1 MISELLKENMPT
13 YDVFLPIT
21 KQKHKFRPMTV
32 KEEKILLL
40 AQQSR
45 SINEMG
51 NALIQILKN
60 CFHDLKNP
68 ENLPIADAEKAFL
81 SLRSKSIGEEANFI
95 LRCPETG
102 EILNFK
108 LNLEDFY
115 LESKESKNTEIKISD
130 DMILLMQYPTLK
142 YLSESENQ
150 DEIKKIFQNCFI
162 ELQTKNDT
170 IKKEQISQ
178 SDLDE
183 FYENM
188 TSSQQQ
194 KFINFIE
201 SIPRIK
207 KKIKYTTKDGVERQ
221 IEIYGIDSF
230 FVFASAI

>member
-1 MISELLKENMPT
+1 MPT

-207 KKIKYTTKDGVERQ
+207 NKIKYTTKDGVERQ